1 MTGTPHASA
10 TDTGRLPIAGTLH
23 QGYRGAGRCFINC
36 AAVAAFWA
44 AAIAITSYG
53 LVALTHARRSAL
65 AHYTLW
71 TAAGYEG
78 VQFIPYGELLLG
90 ASAMAVIVDRKLIL
104 NEPRGLGTLWR
115 IGRRE
120 IRVFIFAFGLYAPV
134 HCARIALRIA
144 LNFHLA
150 PVFLQRLV
158 AAIGDPHLRILIISI
173 AWHLIVSF
181 TVTPFF
187 GLVFALA
194 AIDSPG
200 GIFRGS
206 IELSSGYRIRLAI
219 LGFVAPLPFGL
230 VSFLPSIGA
239 TGTLF
244 GIVVLRSAV
253 ADFFGLL
260 GSAFSVGVIASAFLR
275 LTAHR
280 YTTTYR
286 VFD

>member
-1 MTGTPHASA
+1 MTEAPPADA
-10 TDTGRLPIAGTLH
+10 TDIARLPITGTIH
-23 QGYRGAGRCFINC
+23 QGYRKAGRCFINC
-36 AAVAAFWA
+36 AALAAFWA
-44 AAIAITSYG
+44 AVIAITSYG
-53 LVALTHARRSAL
+53 LEALIHARRGAL

-78 VQFIPYGELLLG
+78 VQFIPYAEVLLG
-90 ASAMAVIVDRKLIL
+90 ASAMAVIVYRKVIL
-104 NEPRGLGTLWR
+104 NEPRGWDTFWR

-120 IRVFIFAFGLYAPV
+120 IRVFTFAFGLYAPV

-173 AWHLIVSF
+173 AWHFIVSF
-181 TVTPFF
+181 AVTPFF
-187 GLVFALA
+187 GLVYALA
-194 AIDSPG
+194 AIDSPS

-206 IELSSGYRIRLAI
+206 IELSSGYRIRLAT
-219 LGFVAPLPFGL
+219 LGFVAPLPFVL

-239 TGTLF
+239 TNTVF
-244 GIVVLRSAV
+244 GIVILRSAV
-253 ADFFGLL
+253 GDFFGLL
-260 GSAFSVGVIASAFLR
+260 GSAFSVGVIATAFLR
-275 LTAHR
+275 IAAHR